1 MQEIHTHLSTLS
13 TSPNSPILSNPTP
26 SIIPSYIHNT
36 SLPASSRS
44 DMSLHDTTIM
54 LLAASSETTG
64 FTLTTATYHLLSPAS
79 DSHLQKL
86 LHELHTAIPNPTSI
100 PPWHELEDLPYL
112 SAVIQESL
120 RLSLGASARLP
131 RLNSKE
137 DMWYKGWKIPQGTVV
152 SMTHADLHHD
162 PTIFPDPKRFD
173 PGRWLQ
179 VDGSTARKKYLV
191 PFSRGSRRCMG
202 IQYVLST
209 FVFPFHADGLESV
222 S

>member
-1 MQEIHTHLSTLS
+1 
-13 TSPNSPILSNPTP
+13 
-26 SIIPSYIHNT
+26 
-36 SLPASSRS
+36 
-44 DMSLHDTTIM
+44 
-54 LLAASSETTG
+54 
-64 FTLTTATYHLLSPAS
+64 
-79 DSHLQKL
+79 
-86 LHELHTAIPNPTSI
+86 
-100 PPWHELEDLPYL
+100 
-112 SAVIQESL
+112 
-120 RLSLGASARLP
+120 
-131 RLNSKE
+131 
-137 DMWYKGWKIPQGTVV
+137 
-152 SMTHADLHHD
+152 MTHADLHHD

>member
-1 MQEIHTHLSTLS
+1 MQEIDTHLSTLS
-13 TSPNSPILSNPTP
+13 TSPPPATLTTP
-26 SIIPSYIHNT
+26 SIIPSYIYNT

-44 DMSLHDTTIM
+44 GLSLHDTTIM
-54 LLAASSETTG
+54 LLAAGFETTG
-64 FTLTTATYHLLSPAS
+64 FTLTTATYHLLSPSS

-86 LHELHTAIPNPTSI
+86 LHELHTAIPNPASI
-100 PPWHELEDLPYL
+100 PPWYELEKLPYL
-112 SAVIQESL
+112 SAIVQESL

-131 RLNSKE
+131 RHNSKE
-137 DMWYKGWKIPQGTVV
+137 DMWYKGWKILRGRVV

-162 PTIFPDPKRFD
+162 PTIFPDPKSFD

-179 VDGSTARKKYLV
+179 VEGATARKRYLV

-209 FVFPFHADGLESV
+209 FVSPSHADGFDAFS
-222 S
+222 